1 LGTAISNGET
11 PSIDEAYDPK
21 SLEHILA
28 GTYPV
33 EIWYEMEAFNKVLQN
48 IMSLFIDLN

>member
-1 LGTAISNGET
+1 LSNGET
-11 PSIDEAYDPK
+11 SIAEAYDPK

-33 EIWYEMEAFNKVLQN
+33 EKDMVVEMDAFTSTSK
-48 IMSLFIDLN
+48 I